1 MRQRFF
7 ELFGLV
13 ENFRDFG
20 GVGILSQGSPKSSL
34 HFGVILGEK
43 IRKRE
48 VDEKNIK
55 FAFPSTMLL
64 CLVDF
69 FSLFFLMHFL
79 SFSYESKFIQ
89 ITFFILF
96 FFLNQ
101 ANDSSIPPLFNL

>member
-55 FAFPSTMLL
+55 FASPSTMLM

-69 FSLFFLMHFL
+69 FFSLFF
-79 SFSYESKFIQ
+79 
-89 ITFFILF
+89 
-96 FFLNQ
+96 
-101 ANDSSIPPLFNL
+101 